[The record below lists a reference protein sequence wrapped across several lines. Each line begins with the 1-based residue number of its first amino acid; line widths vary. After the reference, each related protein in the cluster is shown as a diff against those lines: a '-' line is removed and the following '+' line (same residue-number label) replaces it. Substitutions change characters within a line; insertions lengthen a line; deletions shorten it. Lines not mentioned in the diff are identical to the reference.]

1 MTIDFILD
9 ERIREL
15 VGEENRRFTLMRTG
29 ELTNRV
35 NMMVTK
41 WAEGTDSKKISG
53 YNPNVHTLLPIPLT
67 EIQLNKDAD
76 LEQNPGYEV
85 AKE

>member
-1 MTIDFILD
+1 MIDIDFILD

-35 NMMVTK
+35 NMMVSH
-41 WAEGTDSKKISG
+41 WNELEESKQTSG
-53 YNPNVHTLLPIPLT
+53 YNPEVHTLLPIPLT
-67 EIQLNKDAD
+67 EIQLNKDAN
-76 LEQNPGYEV
+76 LEQNPGY
-85 AKE
+85 